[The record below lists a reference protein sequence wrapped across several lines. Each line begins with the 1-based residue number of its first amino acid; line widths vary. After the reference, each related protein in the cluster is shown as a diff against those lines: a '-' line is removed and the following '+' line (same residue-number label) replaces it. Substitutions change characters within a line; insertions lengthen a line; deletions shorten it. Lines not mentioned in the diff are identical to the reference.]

1 MPSTKRYYTLSEIAT
16 LLHVPEYQ
24 ARRWVRLFLALPP
37 HKMYRIPAESL
48 PLLQKVRTGVYVH
61 RLRGQE
67 LRAFVEGKT
76 NLPTAVDYPTL
87 LRTLLAEI
95 EACLKEL
102 GDPPLKEP

>member
-1 MPSTKRYYTLSEIAT
+1 
-16 LLHVPEYQ
+16 
-24 ARRWVRLFLALPP
+24 
-37 HKMYRIPAESL
+37 MYRIPAESL

-76 NLPTAVDYPTL
+76 SLPPAVDYAALLHTL
-87 LRTLLAEI
+87 LKEI

-102 GDPPLKEP
+102 GEAPLKEP